1 MAEDRDPNAPPQL
14 PASTARLLQNV
25 LKDPNGD
32 KKFLRLLKEFNK
44 DVAIPA
50 VDLEDQIVAV
60 REELGKENKELKNT
74 VHTLSV
80 ERRIER
86 ERAALLGKGFTQAD
100 VDAIEARMQINPDDP
115 DKTKADQWLPSNYVS
130 AAHTYK
136 MERQLAAPTPQ
147 IRQRTAA
154 PVKDVI
160 SKEAMDAIASGD
172 NSVLNAETRKLAHEH
187 VDQLQQQRSVAG
199 R

>member
-1 MAEDRDPNAPPQL
+1 MRHRRRSLRRRYGRAGHPLFPRIHIVISRDV
-14 PASTARLLQNV
+14 TAFREAA
-25 LKDPNGD
+25 GD
-32 KKFLRLLKEFNK
+32 KF
-44 DVAIPA
+44 
-50 VDLEDQIVAV
+50 
-60 REELGKENKELKNT
+60 
-74 VHTLSV
+74 
-80 ERRIER
+80 
-86 ERAALLGKGFTQAD
+86 
-100 VDAIEARMQINPDDP
+100 AIEARMQLDP
-115 DKTKADQWLPSNYVS
+115 NDPEKGKDWLPTNYGV
-130 AAHTYK
+130 AARTYK

-160 SKEAMDAIASGD
+160 SKEAMDAIAAGD